1 MKKNREVI
9 CAFAAWVLS
18 ACFFMSCF
26 MIPGLAEKIN
36 SLGNSN
42 MLVYGMSLILFCL
55 LFVVGMGIAHRHE
68 VAGKTFPENVK
79 NSILA
84 DAVYTDSVLAA
95 LYLRRDGTAWIC
107 GGEIRMAHTAGSDR
121 SIFVFGRT
129 CNLFLGM
136 SKCLLSGKRR

>member
-1 MKKNREVI
+1 
-9 CAFAAWVLS
+9 
-18 ACFFMSCF
+18 
-26 MIPGLAEKIN
+26 
-36 SLGNSN
+36 

-55 LFVVGMGIAHRHE
+55 LFVAGMGIAHRHE
-68 VAGKTFPENVK
+68 VAGKTIGKFRNQK
-79 NSILA
+79 NSTLA

-107 GGEIRMAHTAGSDR
+107 GGGIRMAHTAGSDR